1 MVEAG
6 DGASLE
12 DRGSTPS
19 GMEVEEVARLERK
32 VQHLERAESTAMERV
47 RQMGEERKVG
57 SLGSDW
63 EELVKER
70 EKRRCD

>member
-1 MVEAG
+1 M
-6 DGASLE
+6 E
-12 DRGSTPS
+12 DRGSTTS
-19 GMEVEEVARLERK
+19 EMEMEEVARLERK
-32 VQHLERAESTAMERV
+32 VQLLERAESAAMERV

-63 EELVKER
+63 EELVKEM

>member
-1 MVEAG
+1 M
-6 DGASLE
+6 
-12 DRGSTPS
+12 
-19 GMEVEEVARLERK
+19 ARLERK